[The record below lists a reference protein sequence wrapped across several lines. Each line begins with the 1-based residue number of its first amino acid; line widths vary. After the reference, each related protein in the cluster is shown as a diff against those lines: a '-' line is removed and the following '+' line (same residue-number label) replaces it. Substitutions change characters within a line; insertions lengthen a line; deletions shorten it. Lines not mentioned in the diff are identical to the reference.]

1 MSCRNIFALT
11 KLRKNSFI
19 PIRTII
25 DVGKRPAGDVASVGV
40 DTAKDLLSSGHRF
53 LDVRTTEEF
62 NESHVHGALNV
73 PYLFITQ
80 EGDLEFI
87 ILPNFQN
94 PEATNTVLDAS
105 YIVSPGNVSRKQFV
119 FSDFLAIFPGR
130 VKNPEFLTQ
139 VASVCS
145 KEDHIIVEY
154 FASTKLRKNSLRP
167 ILSIMDAIK
176 KPEDVASVDVHAAK
190 DLLGSGHRYLDVRTT
205 AEFKKGH
212 VDKALNAPYMSIMQG
227 ERVKKNPEFLTQV
240 ASLCKKEDPSI
251 VVCNSGGRALRA
263 CVDLRNA
270 VRLFSILLDGGYSAW
285 VDEGVAG
292 DKPLEE
298 LKISC
303 KFR

>member
-1 MSCRNIFALT
+1 MMSCRNIFALT

-145 KEDHIIVEY
+145 KEDHIIVGC
-154 FASTKLRKNSLRP
+154 K
-167 ILSIMDAIK
+167 
-176 KPEDVASVDVHAAK
+176 
-190 DLLGSGHRYLDVRTT
+190 SGIR
-205 AEFKKGH
+205 
-212 VDKALNAPYMSIMQG
+212 
-227 ERVKKNPEFLTQV
+227 
-240 ASLCKKEDPSI
+240 SLC
-251 VVCNSGGRALRA
+251 A
-263 CVDLRNA
+263 CVDLLNA
-270 VRLFSILLDGGYSAW
+270 GYEHVTSMEGGYSAW
-285 VDEGVAG
+285 L
-292 DKPLEE
+292 DKE
-298 LKISC
+298 LAEDK
-303 KFR
+303 

>member
-1 MSCRNIFALT
+1 MMSCRNIFALT

-145 KEDHIIVEY
+145 KEDHIIVGCKSGIRSLCACVDLLNAEY

-205 AEFKKGH
+205 EEFKKGH

-227 ERVKKNPEFLTQV
+227 MEAERPVLVLIFEMPLYEHVTKLE
-240 ASLCKKEDPSI
+240 
-251 VVCNSGGRALRA
+251 
-263 CVDLRNA
+263 
-270 VRLFSILLDGGYSAW
+270 GGYSAW

>member
-1 MSCRNIFALT
+1 
-11 KLRKNSFI
+11 
-19 PIRTII
+19 
-25 DVGKRPAGDVASVGV
+25 PAGDVASVGV

-80 EGDLEFI
+80 EG
-87 ILPNFQN
+87 
-94 PEATNTVLDAS
+94 
-105 YIVSPGNVSRKQFV
+105 
-119 FSDFLAIFPGR
+119 R

-145 KEDHIIVEY
+145 KEDHIIV
-154 FASTKLRKNSLRP
+154 
-167 ILSIMDAIK
+167 
-176 KPEDVASVDVHAAK
+176 
-190 DLLGSGHRYLDVRTT
+190 
-205 AEFKKGH
+205 
-212 VDKALNAPYMSIMQG
+212 
-227 ERVKKNPEFLTQV
+227 
-240 ASLCKKEDPSI
+240 
-251 VVCNSGGRALRA
+251 VCNSGGRALRA

-270 VRLFSILLDGGYSAW
+270 HVTKLEGGYSAW